1 MIIIIIITIIIQ
13 RAKSIENLNK
23 DKAILFK
30 KIFLNSNFLKMFNC
44 LRTQLKMNIYQ
55 NFKLKIG
62 ICNKKKPRCQNV

>member
-13 RAKSIENLNK
+13 RAKLIENFNK
-23 DKAILFK
+23 DEAILFK

-55 NFKLKIG
+55 NFKLNKIVQL
-62 ICNKKKPRCQNV
+62 KKTRCQNV